1 MCSSTTRRPTWVFG
15 LLISL
20 DQLMNATFW
29 PLGNWA
35 FKTDMFGW
43 PDETMSSVLGKLRDI
58 NGSGTACRICR
69 VLSWIDWTSD
79 DHCKKSIEWD
89 EGRRRL

>member
-1 MCSSTTRRPTWVFG
+1 MGNSTTRRPTWFFG

-35 FKTDMFGW
+35 FKTDMFGVVS
-43 PDETMSSVLGKLRDI
+43 TNSISAGVLTGRL
-58 NGSGTACRICR
+58 A
-69 VLSWIDWTSD
+69 LSI
-79 DHCKKSIEWD
+79 
-89 EGRRRL
+89 GL